1 MKQMIIL
8 KKLLLEN
15 KPILL
20 TLVLLTRTPLLL
32 KDLWFIDVYVSK
44 TENTLK
50 DMGIRIGS

>member
-15 KPILL
+15 KPNLL
-20 TLVLLTRTPLLL
+20 TLVVLTRTPLLL
-32 KDLWFIDVYVSK
+32 KDLGFIDVYVSK

-50 DMGIRIGS
+50 DMGIYIGS